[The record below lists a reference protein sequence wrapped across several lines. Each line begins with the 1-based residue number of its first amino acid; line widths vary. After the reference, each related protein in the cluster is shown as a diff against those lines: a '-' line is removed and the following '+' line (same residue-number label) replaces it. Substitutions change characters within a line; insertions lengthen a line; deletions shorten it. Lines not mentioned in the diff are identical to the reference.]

1 MMTLAGVSYNATA
14 AADLVPGAG
23 CSDGERSGGRLVL
36 RRQSLRCKDCI
47 GKGTR
52 HGRGF

>member
-1 MMTLAGVSYNATA
+1 MPQRQRAWCPARAVRTEN
-14 AADLVPGAG
+14 
-23 CSDGERSGGRLVL
+23 RSGGRLVL